1 MALSKTQRAHLEKR
15 LQDERS
21 RTAKLLDTLTG
32 EGTESTDQDQSG
44 DLSKVP
50 LHIADL
56 GSTTMDE
63 ELDRSNATRI
73 SAELAQIDAALE
85 RLISDP
91 GTYGVDENSGESIP
105 FERLDIIPW
114 ARTTA

>member
-1 MALSKTQRAHLEKR
+1 MSLTKAQLKHLEER
-15 LQDERS
+15 LRDERQ
-21 RTAKLLDTLTG
+21 RTSDLLDTITG
-32 EGTESTDQDQSG
+32 DGTDGSDQDQSG

-50 LHIADL
+50 FHMADL
-56 GSTTMDE
+56 GTTTMDE

-73 SAELAQIDAALE
+73 SQELAEIDAALE
-85 RLISDP
+85 RLVSEP
-91 GTYGVDENSGESIP
+91 EKYGICENTGEAIP

>member
-1 MALSKTQRAHLEKR
+1 MALTKTQRAHLEKR
-15 LQDERS
+15 LQEERA
-21 RTAKLLDTLTG
+21 RTAKLLDRLTG
-32 EGTESTDQDQSG
+32 EGTEATDQDQSG
-44 DLSKVP
+44 DLSKMP

-73 SAELAQIDAALE
+73 SEELAQIDAALE
-85 RLISDP
+85 RMISDP
-91 GTYGVDENSGESIP
+91 DSYGIDENSGEAIP

>member
-1 MALSKTQRAHLEKR
+1 MALTKSQRTHLEIR
-15 LQDERS
+15 LRDERD

-32 EGTESTDQDQSG
+32 EGTEGTDQDQSG

-63 ELDRSNATRI
+63 ELDKSNATRI
-73 SAELAQIDAALE
+73 SEELAQIDAALDLMSNAPE
-85 RLISDP
+85 K
-91 GTYGVDENSGESIP
+91 YGIDENSGEDIP
-105 FERLDIIPW
+105 FERLDVIPW

>member
-1 MALSKTQRAHLEKR
+1 MALSTAQRSQLEKR
-15 LQDERS
+15 LQDERT
-21 RTAKLLDTLTG
+21 RTAKLLDSVTG
-32 EGTESTDQDQSG
+32 DGTEETNQDQSG
-44 DLSKVP
+44 DLSKMP

-56 GSTTMDE
+56 GSTTMDD

-73 SAELAQIDAALE
+73 SAELAQIDAAME
-85 RLISDP
+85 RLMRDP
-91 GTYGVDENSGESIP
+91 GSFGLDENTGEPIP

>member
-1 MALSKTQRAHLEKR
+1 MALTSSQRKHLEKR
-15 LQDERS
+15 LQEERT

-32 EGTESTDQDQSG
+32 AGTEETDQDQSG

-73 SAELAQIDAALE
+73 SEELAQIDTALE
-85 RLISDP
+85 RLISEP
-91 GTYGVDENSGESIP
+91 ESYGLDENSGEPIP

>member
-1 MALSKTQRAHLEKR
+1 MKLTDSQRKHLEKR
-15 LQDERS
+15 LQEERA
-21 RTAKLLDTLTG
+21 RTSKLLDTLTG
-32 EGTESTDQDQSG
+32 AGTEETDQDQSG
-44 DLSKVP
+44 DLSKMP

-73 SAELAQIDAALE
+73 SEELAQIDAALE

-91 GTYGVDENSGESIP
+91 QSYGLDENSGQPIP

-114 ARTTA
+114 ARTIA